1 MLHSPPRNTDRLLCI
16 LFRKTT
22 LYACIFL
29 LPGSLSF
36 CRLWCLCR
44 HFTVHGLWCLFYLN
58 ALSGNTNTFVD
69 TRQFLIRINTEIWQ
83 CFLQNFPRNALCI
96 ITVCLI
102 FGICFIYYN
111 VIRYLRIICRL
122 GTYKRYQVFNE
133 NVYK

>member
-102 FGICFIYYN
+102 FGISAGTEPIKDT
-111 VIRYLRIICRL
+111 RYFLAERGNFCAVP
-122 GTYKRYQVFNE
+122 VFPPIE
-133 NVYK
+133 